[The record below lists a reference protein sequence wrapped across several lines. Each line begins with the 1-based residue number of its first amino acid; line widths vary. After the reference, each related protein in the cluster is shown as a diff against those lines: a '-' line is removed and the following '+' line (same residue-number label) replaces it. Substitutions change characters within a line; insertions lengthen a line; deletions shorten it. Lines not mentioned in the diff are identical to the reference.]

1 MSSIKLVDVTFRYP
15 HATCDQLS
23 DFNLDVGPGSCTA
36 LLGPSGCAKTTVL
49 RLIAGLERPAAGEIY
64 VGDVCVASSK
74 SFQAPESRGIGLVF
88 QDYALFPHMTV
99 QRNVEYGLRG
109 MGRGERKQRVAETLE
124 MVGMSELAGRYPHQL
139 SGGQQQRVALA
150 RALAPRPKV
159 LLLDEP
165 FSNLDADLRQQVREE
180 VRELLERAGVTSVL
194 VTHDAADAQAL
205 ATNVV
210 HMQPAGTD
218 NAPAYPAT

>member
-15 HATCDQLS
+15 HATCDQLAH
-23 DFNLDVGPGSCTA
+23 FNLNVAPRSCTA

-49 RLIAGLERPAAGEIY
+49 RLIAGLERPAAGEVY
-64 VGDVCVASSK
+64 VGDVCVASSE
-74 SFQAPESRGIGLVF
+74 SFEAPETRGIGLVF

-109 MGRGERKQRVAETLE
+109 MGRSERKQRVAETLD
-124 MVGMSELAGRYPHQL
+124 MVGLSNLAGRYPHQL

-165 FSNLDADLRQQVREE
+165 FSNLDANLRQQVREE

-205 ATNVV
+205 ATDVV
-210 HMQPAGTD
+210 RMQPSFD
-218 NAPAYPAT
+218 APVCPAA

>member
-1 MSSIKLVDVTFRYP
+1 MSSIQLVDVTFRYP
-15 HATCDQLS
+15 HASQDQLAN
-23 DFNLDVGPGSCTA
+23 FNLEVAPGSCTA

-49 RLIAGLERPAAGEIY
+49 RLIAGLERPASGEVRI
-64 VGDVCVASSK
+64 GDACVASST
-74 SFQAPESRGIGLVF
+74 SFQAPEARGIGLVF

-109 MGRGERKQRVAETLE
+109 MSREQRKQRLAETLD
-124 MVGMSELAGRYPHQL
+124 MVGLSELASRYPHQL

-165 FSNLDADLRQQVREE
+165 FSNLDANLREQVRQE
-180 VRELLERAGVTSVL
+180 VRELLQRAGVTSVL
-194 VTHDAADAQAL
+194 VTHDSADAQAL
-205 ATNVV
+205 ASDIVY
-210 HMQPAGTD
+210 MQPITASHTT
-218 NAPAYPAT
+218 N